1 MHWSDIIK
9 QAFIDLKSNKLRS
22 TLTLFGIIWGIMAIM
37 ILLGWGFGF
46 RDYMWEGL
54 GKIGKDLVIFIPG
67 HTSIGVGGY
76 KTGRPVVPEFDD
88 IEAIKIQCPSVAEVN
103 PQISRYYQIKSETEA
118 RQYNIRG
125 VLPVAKK
132 MNNWQVAKGRFI
144 SQDDIRNRR
153 RFAFI
158 GNNVRKQLFG
168 EESDPVG
175 QKIKI
180 HGVTFLVVGA
190 AVEKELQM
198 STINSRHDDQV
209 LVPLSTAQ
217 QLWSDGKSLDLIFAT
232 PKDRT
237 ESGQVVTEIRSVLAE
252 RHNFDP
258 SDEEA
263 LMIFEFAFFEKM
275 FNLLSLGL
283 NILLGLIGIITLFIG
298 GVGVMNI
305 MFVSVQERT
314 REIGILKAIG
324 AKKRDIRLQF
334 LAEALFITM
343 LGGFIGFLLGSAL
356 LGAVNLLPLPPTIPL
371 PQNSLELSLM
381 VVFVMVLT
389 GVISGY
395 IPAKNAANLE
405 PARAIQYERGETVA
419 GKKIPKPLWVSRTL
433 TGELIGQAFL
443 EIRSSKSRSFLTMF
457 GILWGIAS
465 VIVLIGFGAG
475 FRGFFDRE
483 WGKMGEK
490 TVFVAGGRVQTERGT
505 FRRARRVRLSEED
518 VEALKAF
525 PFEIEEAIPEYD
537 CSFPVVKYGSESR
550 AVHTL
555 GVVPGTLKMRNY
567 KIARGRF
574 INQGDVEE
582 SVRICFLGANIP
594 ERLFGNRTRDAT
606 GEYVS
611 INGIRYLV
619 VGIARPKGIQVSIN
633 NSLDDDKILIPFS
646 TALKD
651 FSGDKYLSRILVSP
665 FEKENYRK
673 TEQEIRQTLSRL
685 HRFDPENEDAL
696 YVWSMLE
703 GMEFMDYIVL
713 ALQVFLGGVGVI
725 TLLIGAV
732 GVMNIMF
739 FVVTQRTREIG
750 IRRAVGALKRH
761 IFQQLFTEALAITF
775 IGGLIGFIIGW
786 GLNAG
791 LTALVD
797 ILRTQNVQLMM
808 VFSPQNSLAAS
819 LVTVFFMVAAG
830 FLAGITPALR
840 AMRLDIV
847 DSLRYE

>member
-1 MHWSDIIK
+1 
-9 QAFIDLKSNKLRS
+9 
-22 TLTLFGIIWGIMAIM
+22 
-37 ILLGWGFGF
+37 
-46 RDYMWEGL
+46 
-54 GKIGKDLVIFIPG
+54 
-67 HTSIGVGGY
+67 
-76 KTGRPVVPEFDD
+76 
-88 IEAIKIQCPSVAEVN
+88 
-103 PQISRYYQIKSETEA
+103 QISQYYQVKSETEA

-168 EESDPVG
+168 EDLDPVG

-180 HGVTFLVVGA
+180 RGVSFLIVGV

-217 QLWSDGKSLDLIFAT
+217 QLWSDGKSLDLVFAT

-237 ESGQVVTEIRSVLAE
+237 KSGQVVTEIRSVLAE

-258 SDEEA
+258 RDEEA

-283 NILLGLIGIITLFIG
+283 NILLGLIGVITLFIG

-324 AKKRDIRLQF
+324 AKKREIRLQF

-356 LGAVNLLPLPPTIPL
+356 LGAVNLLPLPPYIPL
-371 PQNSLELSLM
+371 PQNSLELSLI

-395 IPAKNAANLE
+395 IPAKNAADLE
-405 PARAIQYERGETVA
+405 PAKALQFERGETVA

-457 GILWGIAS
+457 GIFWGIAS
-465 VIVLIGFGAG
+465 VIVLIGFGGG
-475 FRGFFDRE
+475 FQGFFDRE

-525 PFEIEEAIPEYD
+525 PIEVEEAIPEYD
-537 CSFPVVKYGSESR
+537 CDFPVVKYGSESR

-555 GVVPGTLKMRNY
+555 GVVPGTSKMRNF
-567 KIARGRF
+567 KVAKGRF
-574 INQGDVEE
+574 INQGDVEQ
-582 SVRICFLGANIP
+582 SVRVCFLGANIP
-594 ERLFGNRTRDAT
+594 ERLFGNRTRDVT

-619 VGIARPKGIQVSIN
+619 VGIAQPKGFQVSIN
-633 NSLDDDKILIPFS
+633 NSLDDDKILIPVS

-665 FEKENYRK
+665 VEKERYRK

-696 YVWSMLE
+696 YVFSMLE
-703 GMEFMDYIVL
+703 GMEFMGYIVL

-775 IGGLIGFIIGW
+775 LGGLIGFGIGW

-791 LTALVD
+791 LTALVE
-797 ILRTQNVQLMM
+797 ILRSQNVQLMM
-808 VFSPQNSLAAS
+808 LFSPQNSLAAS
-819 LVTVFFMVAAG
+819 LITVLFMVAAG
-830 FLAGITPALR
+830 FLAGVTPALR